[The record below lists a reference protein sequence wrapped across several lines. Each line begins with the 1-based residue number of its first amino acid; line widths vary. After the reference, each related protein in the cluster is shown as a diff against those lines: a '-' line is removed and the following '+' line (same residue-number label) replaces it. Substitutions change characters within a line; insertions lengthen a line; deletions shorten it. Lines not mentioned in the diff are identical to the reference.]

1 MFRFLFRKP
10 AKRTFKVIYRP
21 IPSTFCLSDEV
32 KANSLYE
39 ANRLFDVSFPE
50 RQRIETFEI

>member
-10 AKRTFKVIYRP
+10 ANRTFKVIYKP
-21 IPSTFCLSDEV
+21 IPSTFCLAHEL

-39 ANRLFDVSFPE
+39 ANRLFDISFPD
-50 RQRIETFEI
+50 RQRVETIEI

>member
-10 AKRTFKVIYRP
+10 ANRTFKVIYRP
-21 IPSTFCLSDEV
+21 IPSTLTHEI

-39 ANRLFDVSFPE
+39 ANRLFDISFPD
-50 RQRIETFEI
+50 RQRIETIEI